1 MSFPSSSEARLCYGG
16 MPIWRSDYAP
26 KCLLSKS
33 PNDGTNRLRRSRRI
47 EWCHHKPILRFEV
60 WRNVMT
66 FGGMPWILFWKL
78 MLLPIWGMTIWRSDY
93 ALSCLLSKSLND
105 GTNRL
110 RRLRRIEWCHHL
122 EILRF
127 EVWRKVMSFWRNAL
141 DIVLKD
147 KAPPPSL
154 SHDYF
159 HERLSTKFISPN
171 SLGMA
176 SIDCSWS
183 PDSIGTIPRKFWEV
197 KFQVVPLLRMLWLEE
212 HRQAGKHTTQRG
224 PVSGVGMCVTLWAL
238 WWMMIS
244 GDS

>member
-1 MSFPSSSEARLCYGG
+1 MLRHVS
-16 MPIWRSDYAP
+16 
-26 KCLLSKS
+26 S
-33 PNDGTNRLRRSRRI
+33 PNLLMMA
-47 EWCHHKPILRFEV
+47 PIDSGDRDESNGVIINQFWNLKFGGV
-60 WRNVMT
+60 SCL

-78 MLLPIWGMTIWRSDY
+78 MLLLPIWGMTIWRSDY
-93 ALSCLLSKSLND
+93 ALSCLLSKSPND

-224 PVSGVGMCVTLWAL
+224 PVSVVGLSVTMSAL
-238 WWMMIS
+238 WWLMI
-244 GDS
+244 